1 MKNKKPTKKEML
13 TKKLNRAMA
22 LQGLVFLI
30 SNLSLMGSPSKKTS
44 SGVAGQR
51 YDPRDGGIHEQTIN
65 EKGEVIRTIR
75 RDPNSDISVI
85 VERGADKRI
94 QYKHIKMPLNY
105 ENGFYEIKEGVP
117 ITLKSKSK

>member
-1 MKNKKPTKKEML
+1 MKEKTL
-13 TKKLNRAMA
+13 TQKLKRAHMILVGLNLPLMA
-22 LQGLVFLI
+22 
-30 SNLSLMGSPSKKTS
+30 NLMPIPSKDKQTDTK
-44 SGVAGQR
+44 VLGQR
-51 YDPRDGGIHEQTIN
+51 YSPVD
-65 EKGEVIRTIR
+65 IRTDREIR
-75 RDPNSDISVI
+75 NKAGELIKIIKRDPNSDISVI